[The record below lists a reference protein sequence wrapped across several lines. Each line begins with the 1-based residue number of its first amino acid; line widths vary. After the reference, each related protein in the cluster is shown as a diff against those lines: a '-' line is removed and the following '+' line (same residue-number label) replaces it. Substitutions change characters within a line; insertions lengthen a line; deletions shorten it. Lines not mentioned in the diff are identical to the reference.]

1 MGYWR
6 SPATSPA
13 CHAVDH
19 GFKSRIPRQ
28 GEMQVR
34 LLRTSFTRGDRLMV
48 RTLPFM
54 SRLSNGKISDSKSED
69 EGSIPSRLADRR
81 WHGRTLQAS
90 EGALSTSQHKV
101 FNAPVELWFLIRT
114 AAGFDSLVDHRRGP
128 CVPRCKA
135 SRRRHGRGAPSG
147 LVAQLGEHC
156 VRNAEVV
163 GSTPIRSTTWGRS
176 SVGRAA
182 VWQTAGQG
190 FDSPRFHH
198 SMC

>member
-1 MGYWR
+1 
-6 SPATSPA
+6 
-13 CHAVDH
+13 
-19 GFKSRIPRQ
+19 
-28 GEMQVR
+28 MQVR
-34 LLRTSFTRGDRLMV
+34 ILRTSFTRGDRLMV

-81 WHGRTLQAS
+81 WHGRTLQAL
-90 EGALSTSQHKV
+90 EGAPSASQHKV
-101 FNAPVELWFLIRT
+101 FNAPVELWSLIRT
-114 AAGFDSLVDHRRGP
+114 AAGFDSLVDHRR
-128 CVPRCKA
+128 
-135 SRRRHGRGAPSG
+135 G

-163 GSTPIRSTTWGRS
+163 GSIPIRSTTWGRS
-176 SVGRAA
+176 SVGRAV
-182 VWQTAGQG
+182 VWQTTGQG